1 VPLIVQDRFEG
12 PAVGQPPDVR
22 WTVAAASGGGSV
34 TVETDPAAGASR
46 GKVLRLVEGV
56 GVGADSTHSEA
67 KLALPGSAGRDRL
80 TLVFEAYAGQSS
92 KKLYIGVVAA
102 GTPYYLMALFSDTSV
117 RYRSGAP
124 LTFSALPTATTYTA
138 FSWERYRLVLD
149 RTVTGGELVRVS
161 RNDSDRNSSSLNVP
175 DITDPIEAVIFATD
189 DTEDG
194 STFYVNDVC
203 VLEKTSILCG
213 VARDHQK
220 ALLASA
226 RVALIRQN
234 TNAVASSQL
243 TDAHGRY
250 SFSVDSGVYYDLA
263 AYNPALGSY
272 GAAFAPHL
280 FAA

>member
-1 VPLIVQDRFEG
+1 VALIAQDKFEG
-12 PAVGQPPDVR
+12 PAVGQPPDGR

-34 TVETDPAAGASR
+34 TVETDPAVGASR
-46 GKVLRLVEGV
+46 GKVLRLVEGT
-56 GVGADSTHSEA
+56 GGGATSTHSEA
-67 KLALPGSAGRDRL
+67 KLALPRNRDRL
-80 TLVFEAYAGQSS
+80 TLVFEVYAGQSS
-92 KKLYIGVVAA
+92 KKLYVGVVAA

-149 RTVTGGELVRVS
+149 RTVTGGELVRVT

-234 TNAVASSQL
+234 TNAVVSSQL
-243 TDAHGRY
+243 TDAYGRY
-250 SFSVDSGVYYDLA
+250 SFSVDSGVYYGLA
-263 AYNPALGSY
+263 AYNPSLSTY
-272 GAAFAPHL
+272 GAAFAPWL